1 MQHKIS
7 TGLLR
12 KFEPKRDWL
21 KHPSYDHGVGHLT
34 RVFILQELI
43 CDLLDQRG
51 VSIDREAV
59 RYAAMAHDVGRIN
72 DFEDPGHGMNSAK
85 WMKDNLTNILTP
97 ETLDTATYIVHWHSL
112 SDSEAPVMTT
122 ELKVLKDADGLDRVR
137 LGDMNESYLRLD
149 VSKSLIGTAQ
159 KLFEAS
165 KQGGSSEIE
174 TFEDVI
180 NACGEL
186 GLVRYR

>member
-7 TGLLR
+7 AGLLR
-12 KFEPKRDWL
+12 KFEPKREWL
-21 KHPSYDHGVGHLT
+21 KHPSYYHGVGHLT

-43 CDLLDQRG
+43 CNLLDQKG
-51 VSIDREAV
+51 VSVDRSAV
-59 RYAAMAHDVGRIN
+59 RYAAMAHDLGRVN
-72 DFEDPGHGMNSAK
+72 DFEDPSHGMNSAK
-85 WMKDNLTNILTP
+85 WMKDNLTNVLAP

-112 SDSEAPVMTT
+112 PDGEAPVMTT
-122 ELKVLKDADGLDRVR
+122 ELKVLKDADGLDRAR
-137 LGDMNESYLRLD
+137 LGDMDESYLRLD

-165 KQGGSSEIE
+165 KQGDSSEVE

-180 NACGEL
+180 KACREL
-186 GLVRYR
+186 DLIR

>member
-7 TGLLR
+7 AELLR
-12 KFEPKRDWL
+12 KFEPNNEWL
-21 KHPSYDHGVGHLT
+21 NHPSFDHGVGHLT

-43 CDLLDQRG
+43 CNLLDQQG
-51 VSIDREAV
+51 ASVDRNAV
-59 RYAAMAHDVGRIN
+59 RYAAMAHDIGRVN
-72 DFEDPGHGMNSAK
+72 DFEDPTHGRDSAK
-85 WMKDNLTNILTP
+85 WMKDNLSNTLTP

-137 LGDMNESYLRLD
+137 LGDMNESYLRLG
-149 VSKSLIGTAQ
+149 VSKSLIDTARM
-159 KLFEAS
+159 LFAAS
-165 KQGGSSEIE
+165 KQGNFGEVE

-180 NACGEL
+180 KACREL
-186 GLVRYR
+186 GLIR

>member
-12 KFEPKRDWL
+12 KFEPKREWL
-21 KHPSYDHGVGHLT
+21 KYPSYDHGVGHLT

-72 DFEDPGHGMNSAK
+72 DFEDPGHGMHSAK

-149 VSKSLIGTAQ
+149 LSKSLIDTAQ
-159 KLFEAS
+159 RLYEAS
-165 KQGGSSEIE
+165 QRSNSSEPE
-174 TFEDVI
+174 TFEDVTK
-180 NACGEL
+180 ACREM
-186 GLVRYR
+186 GLIG